1 MHKDHELTH
10 RIVKDAQFF
19 AGLKGIEREEAAHF
33 AKGPY
38 YAQNWEDATEF
49 SPYVYMK
56 VSEEGFELWKKAIR
70 STGLLCIAKFHYM
83 EYYEHLMRCNGC
95 LARCDY
101 AEAFMVNPGMKLV
114 IEDL

>member
-1 MHKDHELTH
+1 MCIVTHWKYSMHKDHELTH

-49 SPYVYMK
+49 KPYVYMK
-56 VSEEGFELWKKAIR
+56 VSEEGFELWKKAIQ
-70 STGLLCIAKFHYM
+70 SIGLLCIAKIFTIWSIM
-83 EYYEHLMRCNGC
+83 SISCAAMDACPGVIMLRHLW
-95 LARCDY
+95 
-101 AEAFMVNPGMKLV
+101 
-114 IEDL
+114 